1 MKYATLFSLLCVL
14 CITGYPLVLPAAG
27 PDNHDHQEEEHTL
40 DMEHEDQ
47 DHGKGERHEESGADQ
62 HQDESDGHDHEEDEL
77 SVQVSDSGM
86 SMAGI
91 SISAITERVLSQ
103 FVELPGEIG
112 FNEDRLAH
120 ITPRYGG
127 VVKEVLKG
135 LGAFVRKGEILAVIE
150 SNQSLAAYQIRAP
163 LDGRI
168 VEKHAIPGE
177 YVTEEVS
184 IFVIADLSTVWVNL
198 DVYPRHLKLVTEGR
212 AVRVK
217 AVSLEQ
223 EAHGIVSYVAPL
235 FDTAKRAAVAHVVL
249 ANAGDS
255 WRPGMFVQ
263 AELEIHFDHP
273 VPAVETDAIQMID
286 GETHVFVP
294 AGPNRFRP
302 VEVTV
307 GRKGRDYVEV
317 VSGIGAGERYVALGA
332 FELKAKMITSSLGAH
347 AGHGH

>member
-1 MKYATLFSLLCVL
+1 MKYTTLFSLLFVL
-14 CITGYPLVLPAAG
+14 LITGRPSAVRAAE
-27 PDNHDHQEEEHTL
+27 PDNHDHQEEAHMEVT
-40 DMEHEDQ
+40 EHEDHE
-47 DHGKGERHEESGADQ
+47 DHEELGSDQ
-62 HQDESDGHDHEEDEL
+62 HQDETDGHGHGEDEPL
-77 SVQVSDSGM
+77 VEVSDSGM
-86 SMAGI
+86 IMVGI
-91 SISAITERVLSQ
+91 SISAVRERDLSQ

-135 LGAFVRKGEILAVIE
+135 LGAFVKKGEILAVIE
-150 SNQSLAAYQIRAP
+150 SNQSLTAYQIRAP
-163 LDGRI
+163 LGGRI

-198 DVYPRHLKLVTEGR
+198 DVYPRHLEVVTEGR
-212 AVRVK
+212 AVTVK

-249 ANAGDS
+249 ANAGDR

-263 AELEIHFDHP
+263 AELEIHLDDP

-286 GETHVFVP
+286 GKTHVFVP

-317 VSGIGAGERYVALGA
+317 VSGIQAGDHYVALGA